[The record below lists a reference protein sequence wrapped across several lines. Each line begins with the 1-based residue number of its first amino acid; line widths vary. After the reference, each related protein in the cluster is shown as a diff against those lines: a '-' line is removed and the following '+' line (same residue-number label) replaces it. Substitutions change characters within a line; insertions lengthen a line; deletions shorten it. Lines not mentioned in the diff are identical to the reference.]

1 MRTINFTGKIT
12 ALEPLTV
19 IQKGAVTASGH
30 RLPRNGGPS
39 SIPYFPATSIRGVI
53 RRLAHQVVVER
64 VTAENGGVV
73 PFDLADHFMLAQ
85 GIDIA
90 DRADVLHP
98 GEINAGAKIRAC
110 NPLLSLFGRWKLTGK
125 AGIGNALPVD
135 KNQWTIIDAGTR
147 TVMFERDESLIE
159 LLEPDQVTRLERILT
174 EQADASIDVQ
184 SFKREQSVLKE
195 QLKTAEKAEVKELN
209 ARLRELDEKIKS
221 RKKEKTEAHESIRRP
236 LDPYEAFIAGAELS
250 HRMVIKDATD
260 VEAGLFIEALIRFAS
275 NPRLGSHRAYNCGLV
290 AAEWQLT
297 TWKPG
302 ELKPVPLGDI
312 SITPNGVEINGGE
325 IEGMIKSFAESKELD
340 FSVC

>member
-12 ALEPLTV
+12 TLEPLTV
-19 IQKGAVTASGH
+19 IQKSAVTSSGH

-39 SIPYFPATSIRGVI
+39 ADPYFPATSIRGVI

-64 VTAENGGVV
+64 VTAENDGVI

-90 DRADVLHP
+90 DRADTVHL

-110 NPLLSLFGRWKLTGK
+110 NPLLSLFGRWKLAGK
-125 AGIGNALPVD
+125 VGIGNALPTD
-135 KNQWTIIDAGTR
+135 KSQWTILDGGAR
-147 TVMFERDESLIE
+147 TVMFERDDSLIE
-159 LLEPDQVTRLERILT
+159 LLEPDQVARLERILT

-184 SFKREQSVLKE
+184 SFKREQSVIKE
-195 QLKTAEKAEVKELN
+195 QLKTAEKEDVKELRG
-209 ARLRELDEKIKS
+209 RLHELDEKIKA
-221 RKKEKTEAHESIRRP
+221 RKKEKSEAHESIRRP
-236 LDPYEAFIAGAELS
+236 LDPYEAFIPGAELS

-260 VEAGLFIEALIRFAS
+260 VEAGLFVEALIRFAS

-290 AAEWQLT
+290 AAEWQLS

-302 ELKPVPLGDI
+302 ELKPVSIGEV
-312 SITPNGVEINGGE
+312 SITPHGVKISGDE
-325 IEGMIKSFAESKELD
+325 IENMVKSFKESKELD